1 MELVFK
7 KICSEK
13 VPPGFSPLFSI
24 KAFQLR
30 KGNHTLRYNM
40 GRKVNLKCP
49 KLRHTDRSNGKR

>member
-1 MELVFK
+1 MKSTQKPQMKLVFK

-13 VPPGFSPLFSI
+13 VPAGFSLLFSN
-24 KAFQLR
+24 KALQLR

-49 KLRHTDRSNGKR
+49 KF